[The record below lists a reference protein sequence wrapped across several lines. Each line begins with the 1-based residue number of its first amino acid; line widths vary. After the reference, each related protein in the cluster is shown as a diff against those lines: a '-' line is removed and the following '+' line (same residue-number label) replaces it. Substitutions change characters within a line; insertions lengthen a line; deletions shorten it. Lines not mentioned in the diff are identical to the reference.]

1 MEKDDHISHTD
12 ALKITLDSFYPKSFY
27 GEEDIE
33 NYISAF
39 SFYLSLGDDAYHY
52 HPDFLIWK
60 HSNFKGFLQRARNK
74 QSQLKEFVK
83 RLKQCEKIKQW
94 RLSNPQ
100 RAKKVRISIDNLFQS
115 ELSGEI
121 SFCDEV
127 SIEGAEWGKNIIT
140 VHFHERTVSFFC
152 PAPDQDMERTVDIF
166 LSLVTDE
173 RERGREQ

>member
-100 RAKKVRISIDNLFQS
+100 RAKKVRISILYS
-115 ELSGEI
+115 
-121 SFCDEV
+121 
-127 SIEGAEWGKNIIT
+127 SIL
-140 VHFHERTVSFFC
+140 
-152 PAPDQDMERTVDIF
+152 Q
-166 LSLVTDE
+166 
-173 RERGREQ
+173 